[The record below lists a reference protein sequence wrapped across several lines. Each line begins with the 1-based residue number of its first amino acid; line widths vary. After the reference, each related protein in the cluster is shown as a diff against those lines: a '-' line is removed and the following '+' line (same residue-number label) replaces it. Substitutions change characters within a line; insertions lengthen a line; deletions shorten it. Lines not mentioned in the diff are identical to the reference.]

1 MEKIEDKILLKDVL
15 NESVNNIGMSF
26 ATGCV
31 VGTIYYFSYGCI
43 IAPKGQR
50 IITALKQI
58 RDRSTL
64 LGGSIALWSG
74 TFTFSKGMLGYVR

>member
-1 MEKIEDKILLKDVL
+1 MEKIEEKILLKDVL

-31 VGTIYYFSYGCI
+31 CGTIYYFSYGCI

>member
-1 MEKIEDKILLKDVL
+1 MEKIEEKILLKDVL

-31 VGTIYYFSYGCI
+31 CGTIYYFSYGCV

-50 IITALKQI
+50 IITAFK
-58 RDRSTL
+58 
-64 LGGSIALWSG
+64 
-74 TFTFSKGMLGYVR
+74 